1 MKSVFALEEI
11 LGRNWLNKIGIVLI
25 VLGVAYFGIKE
36 LGQLGPW
43 GKVALSYVDLSRSS
57 RRRHFSREA
66 RTLPRLLLPLDRWR
80 MGAAVLDHLR
90 AESRGSHATCWIL

>member
-43 GKVALSYVDLSRSS
+43 GKVALSYVISFALLGGGVFLEKRSVADGRCCS
-57 RRRHFSREA
+57 GPPMR
-66 RTLPRLLLPLDRWR
+66 
-80 MGAAVLDHLR
+80 
-90 AESRGSHATCWIL
+90 